1 MFGSTE
7 NGLYFVFIYRF
18 LWAAPPKNL
27 FGFVFCS
34 QYLKCGYENKIWEQL
49 FTFLDSGKW
58 VPLHIFQKLNSS
70 RPTNKFFSFFR
81 DTNRRY
87 ISQTLTLTSS
97 SLSIQPFVAAYNQ
110 NPSSKHSIVWDFLS
124 PLGDDFWVRLADFGS
139 LLGYYFC
146 GCLQRNCWWWWW
158 VCGWVIILWF

>member
-7 NGLYFVFIYRF
+7 NGLYFVFISRF

-49 FTFLDSGKW
+49 FN
-58 VPLHIFQKLNSS
+58 IFGFRKMSS
-70 RPTNKFFSFFR
+70 VAYFSKTQLKSAHQQIFSFFR
-81 DTNRRY
+81 DTNRGY

-158 VCGWVIILWF
+158 VCGWVIISWF